1 MNETRPQPSTRQLL
15 IRLEPLRKRAL
26 PPLDKIGKSVASIL
40 TRWPDAVRAPDDRD
54 REKLALEMLFRIGD
68 WQWEDITTQRVI
80 SAAVA
85 VFDEDR
91 RARPDLAPVREFYL
105 SEIATREPGAFLDG
119 MVGVYLDSFTAGSD
133 HTRQLAKA
141 LGQRLDDLGGR
152 HHKLT
157 EALPNLFHPDAAVL
171 ELGRLMLTSDNPYAR
186 LKQIGVSSPH
196 TSGLAKAA
204 QGVFI
209 ERLKPDLAEPDARQ
223 QLFNWLT
230 PENGPVL
237 QAGAGPAVEA
247 LLAVWRDKPPR
258 THCAT
263 SFQNRSSPP
272 GMIRACTQA
281 GFGQASILRFA
292 QFFCVG

>member
-105 SEIATREPGAFLDG
+105 SEIATREPGAL
-119 MVGVYLDSFTAGSD
+119 S
-133 HTRQLAKA
+133 
-141 LGQRLDDLGGR
+141 
-152 HHKLT
+152 
-157 EALPNLFHPDAAVL
+157 
-171 ELGRLMLTSDNPYAR
+171 
-186 LKQIGVSSPH
+186 
-196 TSGLAKAA
+196 
-204 QGVFI
+204 
-209 ERLKPDLAEPDARQ
+209 
-223 QLFNWLT
+223 
-230 PENGPVL
+230 
-237 QAGAGPAVEA
+237 
-247 LLAVWRDKPPR
+247 
-258 THCAT
+258 
-263 SFQNRSSPP
+263 
-272 GMIRACTQA
+272 
-281 GFGQASILRFA
+281 
-292 QFFCVG
+292 